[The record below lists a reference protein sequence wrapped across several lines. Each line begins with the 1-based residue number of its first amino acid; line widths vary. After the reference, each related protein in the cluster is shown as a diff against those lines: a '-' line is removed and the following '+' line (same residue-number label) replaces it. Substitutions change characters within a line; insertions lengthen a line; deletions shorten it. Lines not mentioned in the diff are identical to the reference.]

1 MGLALRLMLRQ
12 HKVPLIQQLL
22 ASAAP
27 SLSASSSRSE
37 PPMVQID
44 RFKALKDPG
53 NNLQHTV
60 LAQVQRQL
68 GDGARTMSG
77 NKWWKVSHVCMKCE
91 QSR

>member
-1 MGLALRLMLRQ
+1 
-12 HKVPLIQQLL
+12 
-22 ASAAP
+22 
-27 SLSASSSRSE
+27 
-37 PPMVQID
+37 MVQID

-53 NNLQHTV
+53 DNLQHTV

-77 NKWWKVSHVCMKCE
+77 NKWWKVSYVGMKFE